1 MQQCRGSSPGCN
13 PDPVQEGGLYAPRS
27 LALALNTA
35 SSSEC
40 LWRSGVSG
48 TGVSGA
54 GKGRHA
60 RDVKT
65 WEKLA
70 YSFGALGSGVSAY
83 TVQTYIVFF
92 YADVLKV
99 PIELIGY
106 SMIAYGIWNAINDPL
121 FGYISDRTRTRWGRR
136 IPYVAGGFIPLTLA
150 FIFLWIP
157 PFRVLNGGHLSL
169 FIYFTVMMFLFDGL
183 YTLVILNWTALFPE
197 MFPSLKDRTVVSM
210 WRQIFGNLGL
220 IIGIALAPMVYGNLG
235 WGTMAGIYGAITA
248 VALAV
253 SLLGSRETG
262 PRAGEEPLNVFPALK
277 HTIANKSFMTYVVS
291 CMLIQFTFVLIMAVV
306 PFYAKYALKIA
317 EDQSTFLLGA
327 TFLVVF
333 VMLAPWMRY
342 TVKVGPKQAMSSAII
357 LFAITLVPFGAARG
371 LVMGVVCG
379 AILGLGLAGL
389 MLLFDV
395 LIADVIDE
403 DEVRTGR
410 RREGMYFGANALF
423 IRLGVSA
430 QALVMSQ
437 VLKASGYDP
446 NLAVQPPSVEAGIR
460 FLMAG
465 VPIIALVLAY
475 LVLRMYP
482 LYGEALARI
491 KHELA
496 ARGRAGVE
504 SQEIT

>member
-1 MQQCRGSSPGCN
+1 MLPGTYSGRRSACAPRPGVSPEASL
-13 PDPVQEGGLYAPRS
+13 EGG
-27 LALALNTA
+27 ALG
-35 SSSEC
+35 
-40 LWRSGVSG
+40 RGP
-48 TGVSGA
+48 
-54 GKGRHA
+54 GRHA
-60 RDVKT
+60 RNVKT

-83 TVQTYIVFF
+83 AVQTYIVFF

-121 FGYISDRTRTRWGRR
+121 FGYLSDRTRTRWGRR
-136 IPYVAGGFIPLTLA
+136 TPYVAGGFIPLTLA

-157 PFRVLNGGHLSL
+157 PFRVMDGGYLPL
-169 FIYFTVMMFLFDGL
+169 FIYFTAMMFLFDGL

-197 MFPSLKDRTVVSM
+197 MFPSLKDRSVVSM

-220 IIGIALAPMVYGNLG
+220 IIGVALAPMVYGKLG
-235 WGTMAGIYGAITA
+235 WGAMAFIYGAITA
-248 VALAV
+248 VALAI
-253 SLLGSRETG
+253 SLAGSREIG
-262 PRAGEEPLNVFPALK
+262 PRAGEEPLNVFPALR
-277 HTIANKSFMTYVVS
+277 HTIANKSFMTYVLAS
-291 CMLIQFTFVLIMAVV
+291 MLVQFTFVLIMAMV

-327 TFLVVF
+327 AFVVVF
-333 VMLAPWMRY
+333 LMLAPWMRY
-342 TVKVGPKQAMSSAII
+342 TVKVGPKRAMSAAI
-357 LFAITLVPFGAARG
+357 LVFAITLVPFAVANNLTTGII
-371 LVMGVVCG
+371 CG

-395 LIADVIDE
+395 LLADVIDE
-403 DEVRTGR
+403 DEIRTGQ

-437 VLKASGYDP
+437 VLKASGYNP
-446 NLAVQPPSVEAGIR
+446 NLAVQPPSVETGIR
-460 FLMAG
+460 LLMAG
-465 VPIIALVLAY
+465 VPVIALVLAY
-475 LVLRMYP
+475 LVLRLYP
-482 LYGEALARI
+482 LYGENLVKI

-496 ARGRAGVE
+496 ARGRSGVE
-504 SQEIT
+504 G